1 MSGVRSDEEL
11 YRIAIDYLR
20 AEKSKLTPPREAII
34 RTSLSF
40 AAPFHAEQLLAAAR
54 LRDRLISVATVYRL
68 LPLLVKSGV
77 LREIDLKHDSHQ
89 HYEVNR
95 APTTGHIVCQD
106 CQQVIE
112 VQDAC
117 LTLRENFV
125 ANSMGFT
132 PTKLSLRIEAACQDL
147 HEKGHCPRQDGATP

>member
-1 MSGVRSDEEL
+1 MNPERSDEEL
-11 YRIAIDYLR
+11 HRTAVDYLR
-20 AEKSKLTPPREAII
+20 REKAKLTPPRQII
-34 RTSLSF
+34 LQTALAF
-40 AAPFHAEQLLAAAR
+40 TTPFHAEQLLAASR
-54 LRDRLISVATVYRL
+54 QKDSLISLATVYRL

-77 LREIDLKHDSHQ
+77 LKEIDLKHDSHQ
-89 HYEVNR
+89 HFAVNR
-95 APTTGHIVCQD
+95 VSTTGHIICQD

-132 PTKLSLRIEAACQDL
+132 PTKSSLRIEAACQDL
-147 HEKGHCPRQDGATP
+147 HEKGHCPRHDHPPA

>member
-1 MSGVRSDEEL
+1 MSAERSEEEL
-11 YRIAIDYLR
+11 YRVAVDFLR
-20 AEKSKLTPPREAII
+20 TEKSKLTPPRQII
-34 RTSLSF
+34 IQTALSF
-40 AAPFHAEQLLAAAR
+40 TVPFHAEQLLAAAR
-54 LRDRLISVATVYRL
+54 QKDGLISVATIYRL
-68 LPLLVKSGV
+68 LPLLVKSGI
-77 LREIDLKHDSHQ
+77 LGEIDLKHDSHQ
-89 HYEVNR
+89 HYAVNR
-95 APTTGHIVCQD
+95 SPTTGHIICQD

-147 HEKGHCPRQDGATP
+147 HEKGHCHRQDPAP